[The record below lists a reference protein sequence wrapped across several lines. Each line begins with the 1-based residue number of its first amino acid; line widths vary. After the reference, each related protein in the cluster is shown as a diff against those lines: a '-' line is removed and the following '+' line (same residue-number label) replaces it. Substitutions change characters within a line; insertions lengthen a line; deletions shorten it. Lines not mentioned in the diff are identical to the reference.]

1 MISYS
6 IPKRQI
12 KKVFSILVE
21 GLKNIL
27 LYGENSNLN
36 EKIGCVLVVKTSSQ
50 IKVLFGNPINDK
62 IQPVLA
68 TYIQTVDNL
77 DKEQLKTKYIETL
90 ETTFVKNVSESGV
103 GLLIMALNSDSGI
116 SYNFFKLDHQSFLF
130 TTEVSIHKFDNKIW
144 MHMAKKKEKLN
155 IVYSTNP
162 DFQFQFEEEEI
173 IETLPKNQQK
183 LYVSIDR
190 KQRAGKE
197 VTLIEGFVGTE
208 EDLKELGKLLKSK
221 CGVGGTVKDNEIM
234 IQGNFRDKIVD
245 LLMKD
250 GYSVKKK
257 GG

>member
-1 MISYS
+1 MIERINGMIEKDFKVIYHTLIHSINTSEEQLLMNYFGIISDDLIHSLGHTMEDLLISYS

-103 GLLIMALNSDSGI
+103 GLLVMALNSDSGI
-116 SYNFFKLDHQSFLF
+116 SYNFIKLDHQRFLF
-130 TTEVSIHKFDNKIW
+130 TTEVSIHKFDNKI
-144 MHMAKKKEKLN
+144 
-155 IVYSTNP
+155 
-162 DFQFQFEEEEI
+162 
-173 IETLPKNQQK
+173 
-183 LYVSIDR
+183 
-190 KQRAGKE
+190 
-197 VTLIEGFVGTE
+197 
-208 EDLKELGKLLKSK
+208 
-221 CGVGGTVKDNEIM
+221 
-234 IQGNFRDKIVD
+234 
-245 LLMKD
+245 
-250 GYSVKKK
+250 
-257 GG
+257 

>member
-1 MISYS
+1 MIERINGMNEKDFKVIYHTLIHSINTSEEQLLMNYFGIISDDLIHSLGHTMEDLLISYS

-116 SYNFFKLDHQSFLF
+116 SYNFIKLDHQSFLF
-130 TTEVSIHKFDNKIW
+130 MTEVSIQKFDNKI
-144 MHMAKKKEKLN
+144 
-155 IVYSTNP
+155 
-162 DFQFQFEEEEI
+162 
-173 IETLPKNQQK
+173 
-183 LYVSIDR
+183 
-190 KQRAGKE
+190 
-197 VTLIEGFVGTE
+197 
-208 EDLKELGKLLKSK
+208 
-221 CGVGGTVKDNEIM
+221 
-234 IQGNFRDKIVD
+234 
-245 LLMKD
+245 
-250 GYSVKKK
+250 
-257 GG
+257 

>member
-1 MISYS
+1 MIERINGMIEKDFKVIYHTLIHSINTSEEQLLMNYFGIISDDLIHSLGHTMEDLLISYS

-103 GLLIMALNSDSGI
+103 GLLVMALNSDSGI
-116 SYNFFKLDHQSFLF
+116 SYNFIKLDHQSFLF
-130 TTEVSIHKFDNKIW
+130 TTEVSIHKFDNKI
-144 MHMAKKKEKLN
+144 
-155 IVYSTNP
+155 
-162 DFQFQFEEEEI
+162 
-173 IETLPKNQQK
+173 
-183 LYVSIDR
+183 
-190 KQRAGKE
+190 
-197 VTLIEGFVGTE
+197 
-208 EDLKELGKLLKSK
+208 
-221 CGVGGTVKDNEIM
+221 
-234 IQGNFRDKIVD
+234 
-245 LLMKD
+245 
-250 GYSVKKK
+250 
-257 GG
+257 